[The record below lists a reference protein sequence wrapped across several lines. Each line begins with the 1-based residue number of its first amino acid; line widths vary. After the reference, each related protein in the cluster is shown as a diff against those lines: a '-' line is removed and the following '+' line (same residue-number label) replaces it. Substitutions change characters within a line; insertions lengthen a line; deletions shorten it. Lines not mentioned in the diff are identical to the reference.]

1 MHYLK
6 RVFLGAAISLFSL
19 SCSFSVFAG
28 TPDTEDSF
36 FEPTGPGVCQEEED
50 AAPVPQEISLG
61 EFTVT
66 GYCGCSKCSGGWGLT
81 YSGTVP
87 TPDHTIS
94 ADLEQ
99 FPLGTKL
106 KINGIVY
113 TVEDKGSSVHGNL
126 LDIFY
131 GSHEEALDNGTY
143 TAEVFLVQE

>member
-6 RVFLGAAISLFSL
+6 RVFLGAAISLLSL
-19 SCSFSVFAG
+19 SCSFSAFAG

-50 AAPVPQEISLG
+50 ADPVPQEISLG

-99 FPLGTKL
+99 FLLGTKL
-106 KINGIVY
+106 KINGSSIRWRTRALLFMATFLIY
-113 TVEDKGSSVHGNL
+113 FTVPMKHLIMGLTPRKS
-126 LDIFY
+126 F
-131 GSHEEALDNGTY
+131 
-143 TAEVFLVQE
+143 